1 MQDQGSSRSR
11 GKIAL
16 LVGGIVLA
24 LLALTVAAAG
34 GTGIWATTTQ
44 KDDHGYLSTD
54 RHAFRSPARA
64 ITTGSIDLDTGIPQW
79 LLGKIRIEA
88 ESGARSV
95 FVGIARKR
103 DVDAYLAGV
112 DRAVVTDV
120 GLDPFR
126 VHYARNGGSRD
137 PQPPASQRFWVAS
150 TQGSGMRSLTWETR
164 SGSWS
169 VVMMNADASP
179 NVAAEVSAGASLPQ
193 ALWIGIGVLVV
204 GLLLLGGAA
213 LMIAGGLRRN
223 QPPPTVV
230 AQPAPAA

>member
-88 ESGARSV
+88 ESGPSSRTSDSIPSVSTTRGTVAHATRSLPHPS
-95 FVGIARKR
+95 AS
-103 DVDAYLAGV
+103 
-112 DRAVVTDV
+112 
-120 GLDPFR
+120 
-126 VHYARNGGSRD
+126 GSRRRRAAACA
-137 PQPPASQRFWVAS
+137 ASRGRRGQAR
-150 TQGSGMRSLTWETR
+150 GRS
-164 SGSWS
+164 
-169 VVMMNADASP
+169 
-179 NVAAEVSAGASLPQ
+179 
-193 ALWIGIGVLVV
+193 
-204 GLLLLGGAA
+204 
-213 LMIAGGLRRN
+213 
-223 QPPPTVV
+223 
-230 AQPAPAA
+230 

>member
-1 MQDQGSSRSR
+1 
-11 GKIAL
+11 
-16 LVGGIVLA
+16 
-24 LLALTVAAAG
+24 
-34 GTGIWATTTQ
+34 
-44 KDDHGYLSTD
+44 
-54 RHAFRSPARA
+54 
-64 ITTGSIDLDTGIPQW
+64 
-79 LLGKIRIEA
+79 
-88 ESGARSV
+88 
-95 FVGIARKR
+95 
-103 DVDAYLAGV
+103 
-112 DRAVVTDV
+112 
-120 GLDPFR
+120 
-126 VHYARNGGSRD
+126 
-137 PQPPASQRFWVAS
+137 
-150 TQGSGMRSLTWETR
+150 MRSLTWETR